1 MSKCPVCQSRKVVRV
16 SVLENEYLCKKCS
29 TELALKRSGQTSKNI
44 EYLPAFLLL
53 ALIVLP
59 FLTGNNIFFFIAIG
73 GFLILLPIYYAL
85 GRRVIYIRREN

>member
-16 SVLENEYLCKKCS
+16 SVLKNQWLCKKCS
-29 TELALKRSGQTSKNI
+29 AELTLKRIGQTVI
-44 EYLPAFLLL
+44 FVEYLPAFLLL
-53 ALIVLP
+53 VLVVFL

-85 GRRVIYIRREN
+85 GRRVVYIRR